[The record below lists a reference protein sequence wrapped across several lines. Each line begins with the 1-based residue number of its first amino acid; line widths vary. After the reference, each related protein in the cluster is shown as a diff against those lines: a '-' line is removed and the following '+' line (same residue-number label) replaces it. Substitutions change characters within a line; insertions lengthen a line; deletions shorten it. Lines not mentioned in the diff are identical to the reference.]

1 MAQERRPSQ
10 QPPPP
15 GQAFSSSRVPFLRQ
29 RSTTTGTDRRSL
41 DLPTLRFS
49 ADNQPVKP
57 GSSGSGSSN
66 SSQPNGA
73 ARRGNQQPGQDTEAQ
88 WIEMQNTLGEVELS
102 AASGGANVFSSG
114 HALALDELRKA
125 QIELAKAWARSETD
139 DVDAASDITA
149 DKNTTR
155 TGTADVLVADR
166 AERLKTKS
174 KGTSGLGKTKLEEET
189 ENDIQL
195 ARQRRAANDLYFEKV
210 SKGVVDVVERLEAVA
225 KKMRATEMQSKEIW
239 GSDDTFEEE
248 SIGG

>member
-15 GQAFSSSRVPFLRQ
+15 GQVFSSSRVPLLRQ
-29 RSTTTGTDRRSL
+29 RSTTIGTDRRSL
-41 DLPTLRFS
+41 DLPTRFNT
-49 ADNQPVKP
+49 DNDAAKP
-57 GSSGSGSSN
+57 GSSGSGSTDN
-66 SSQPNGA
+66 SGT
-73 ARRGNQQPGQDTEAQ
+73 ARRGNQQPGQDIEAQ

-114 HALALDELRKA
+114 HALALEELRKA
-125 QIELAKAWARSETD
+125 QIELAKAWARGETD

-149 DKNTTR
+149 DKNAA
-155 TGTADVLVADR
+155 GAGAADVLVTDR
-166 AERLKTKS
+166 AERLKAKS

-195 ARQRRAANDLYFEKV
+195 ARQRRAANDQYFEKV

-225 KKMRATEMQSKEIW
+225 KKMRATEMKSKEIW

-248 SIGG
+248 SVGG